1 MALNILDMK
10 KAVTKKLK
18 EAFPECNIYSKRVE
32 QGMKA
37 PAFHVDL
44 VPYDA
49 PKVGLHGRSI
59 HYFVNCT
66 FFPTV
71 EGDLD
76 QNLQAWEIWKDTF
89 VDTLELPTSEVVRI
103 HEQKCVMMDSLYRFS
118 FNIEET
124 YYETVE
130 YTGDT
135 ICNVHTKYIE
145 GSE

>member
-1 MALNILDMK
+1 MK

-18 EAFPECNIYSKRVE
+18 EAFPECNIYTKRVE
-32 QGMKA
+32 QGMKS

-49 PKVGLHGRSI
+49 PKVGVHGRTI

-66 FFPTV
+66 FFPTI

-76 QNLQAWEIWKDTF
+76 QNLQAWETWKEAF
-89 VDTLELPTSEVVRI
+89 VDTLELPTGEIVRI
-103 HEQKCVMMDSLYRFS
+103 HEQKCLLFESLYRFS

-124 YYETVE
+124 YYEVPKSTNEVAWDVSINFK
-130 YTGDT
+130 G
-135 ICNVHTKYIE
+135 
-145 GSE
+145 

>member
-1 MALNILDMK
+1 MK

-18 EAFPECNIYSKRVE
+18 EAFPECNIYTKRVE
-32 QGMKA
+32 QGMKS

-49 PKVGLHGRSI
+49 PKVGVHGRTI

-66 FFPTV
+66 FFPTI

-76 QNLQAWEIWKDTF
+76 QNLQAWETWKEAF
-89 VDTLELPTSEVVRI
+89 VDTLELPTGEIVRI
-103 HEQKCVMMDSLYRFS
+103 HEQKCLLFESLYRFS

-124 YYETVE
+124 YYEVPKSTNGVARDLSINFK
-130 YTGDT
+130 G
-135 ICNVHTKYIE
+135 
-145 GSE
+145 

>member
-10 KAVTKKLK
+10 RAVTKKLK
-18 EAFPECNIYSKRVE
+18 EAFPECNIYTKRVE

-49 PKVGLHGRSI
+49 PKVGVHGRTI
-59 HYFVNCT
+59 HYFINCT

-76 QNLQAWEIWKDTF
+76 QNLAAWETWKDAF
-89 VDTLELPTSEVVRI
+89 VDILELPSGEIVTI
-103 HEQKCVMMDSLYRFS
+103 HEQKCVMFESLYRFS

-124 YYETVE
+124 YYEIPEISGEVVTNISV
-130 YTGDT
+130 
-135 ICNVHTKYIE
+135 KL
-145 GSE
+145 